1 MRGMVRTSPVQNGF
15 LNQLVA
21 NRAWHHRLRWGLSAL
36 SLIVLFHGTAVW
48 GREPSSLLDDLFDQ
62 PAASTA
68 RPARSPVRFVWH
80 DDEFDEPGES
90 NPIQRT
96 AAFQNQYPL
105 SKDSEDLL
113 PREDHRYRFDDDAN
127 DGMSPDGRDSES
139 DELFTDDVQA
149 PWIEWK
155 KTIGTATW
163 IAPNAGGMGISSL
176 DVRGSIEFPNFQALW
191 FVPRVAA
198 HWLNGPTATDMPA
211 QLYDVSFET
220 VGMLPIGDRWF
231 IQAALAPSFFTDG
244 HNTGRKAM
252 RLPGRALA
260 FFKYSETLTFLGGI
274 LYLDRDDVKALPS
287 AGVLW
292 NPNEDWKF
300 EIAAPRPR
308 IAWRFSH
315 DDDSAR
321 WGYVVGEFG
330 GGTWA
335 IQRAGGLDDVATLSD
350 YRLMAGYERKWTSGR
365 TWLVEAGYV
374 FSRTLKYT
382 STIGDTNLPSTCLL
396 RLGVTF

>member
-1 MRGMVRTSPVQNGF
+1 MQDDWLDRRTSNQN
-15 LNQLVA
+15 
-21 NRAWHHRLRWGLSAL
+21 WRLRLRSAWSAL
-36 SLIVLFHGTAVW
+36 SVITVLSGNVVC
-48 GREPSSLLDDLFDQ
+48 GQDRSSLLDDPFD
-62 PAASTA
+62 
-68 RPARSPVRFVWH
+68 RPATSAGRPPVRFVWH
-80 DDEFDEPGES
+80 DDEFAEPGES
-90 NPIQRT
+90 NRIRQA

-113 PREDHRYRFDDDAN
+113 PREDHRYRFEEDSAADGDA
-127 DGMSPDGRDSES
+127 ES
-139 DELFTDDVQA
+139 DEVFADHGET

-163 IAPNAGGMGISSL
+163 IAPNSDGLGISSL
-176 DVRGSIEFPNFQALW
+176 DARGSIEFPNFQALW

-198 HWLNGPTATDMPA
+198 HWLNGPTSTDMPA

-220 VGMLPIGDRWF
+220 VGMLPIGERWF
-231 IQAALAPSFFTDG
+231 VQAALAPSFFTDG
-244 HNTGRKAM
+244 KNTTGKAF
-252 RLPGRALA
+252 RLPGRVLA
-260 FFKYSETLTFLGGI
+260 FWKYSDTLTFTGGI
-274 LYLDRDDVKALPS
+274 LYLDRDDVKAIPS

-300 EIAAPRPR
+300 ELAAPRPR

-321 WGYVVGEFG
+321 WGYLVGEFG

-335 IQRAGGLDDVATLSD
+335 IQRASGLNDVATLSD

-365 TWLVEAGYV
+365 SWLIEAGYV
-374 FSRTLKYT
+374 FSRELKYT
-382 STIGDTNLPSTCLL
+382 SALGDTDLPSTCLV

>member
-1 MRGMVRTSPVQNGF
+1 M
-15 LNQLVA
+15 QLGCLERLKLA
-21 NRAWHHRLRWGLSAL
+21 RWHALFSL
-36 SLIVLFHGTAVW
+36 SLA
-48 GREPSSLLDDLFDQ
+48 SLLFGSSIHGQDLLPQWHEPFL
-62 PAASTA
+62 
-68 RPARSPVRFVWH
+68 RPASSAAEPRSPVRFVWEDEDF
-80 DDEFDEPGES
+80 DDTTEP
-90 NPIQRT
+90 NPIRRT
-96 AAFQNQYPL
+96 AYQNQYPL

-113 PREDHRYRFDDDAN
+113 PREDHWRRLEEDSPESMREETDSGTNDRFADDA
-127 DGMSPDGRDSES
+127 
-139 DELFTDDVQA
+139 V

-155 KTIGTATW
+155 KTVGTATW
-163 IAPNAGGMGISSL
+163 IAPNSGGLGVTSL

-191 FVPRVAA
+191 FVPRVAT
-198 HWLNGPTATDMPA
+198 HLLNSSTATDLPT
-211 QLYDVSFET
+211 QLYDASFET
-220 VGMLPIGDRWF
+220 IGMLPIGERWF
-231 IQAALAPSFFTDG
+231 VQAAIAPSFFTDSQ
-244 HNTGRKAM
+244 NTGRKSIRM
-252 RLPGRALA
+252 PGRALA
-260 FFKYSETLTFLGGI
+260 FWKYSDTLTFTGGI

-335 IQRAGGLDDVATLSD
+335 VRRVSGLNDIATLSD
-350 YRLMAGYERKWTSGR
+350 YRLMAGYERKWVSGR
-365 TWLVEAGYV
+365 SWLVEAGYV

-382 STIGDTNLPSTCLL
+382 SKLGDLDLPSTAIV
-396 RLGVTF
+396 RLGITF

>member
-1 MRGMVRTSPVQNGF
+1 MQDGRQN
-15 LNQLVA
+15 QS
-21 NRAWHHRLRWGLSAL
+21 AWHRVWRHWLRRAFSAL
-36 SLIVLFHGTAVW
+36 SLLAVW
-48 GREPSSLLDDLFDQ
+48 TGTVSGQDADSLWDELFDR
-62 PAASTA
+62 PATSAN
-68 RPARSPVRFVWH
+68 RPARPPVRFVWH
-80 DDEFDEPGES
+80 DDEFTEPGET
-90 NPIQRT
+90 NPIRQ

-113 PREDHRYRFDDDAN
+113 PREDHRYRFDDDSS
-127 DGMSPDGRDSES
+127 DVMSPENRDGET
-139 DELFTDDVQA
+139 DELFTDKGVT

-163 IAPNAGGMGISSL
+163 IAHSTGGLGVTSL
-176 DVRGSIEFPNFQALW
+176 DARGSIEFPNFQALW
-191 FVPRVAA
+191 FVPRVAT
-198 HWLNGPTATDMPA
+198 HWLSGPVATDLPA
-211 QLYDVSFET
+211 RLYDMSFET

-231 IQAALAPSFFTDG
+231 VQAALAPSLFTDG
-244 HNTGRKAM
+244 HNTTRKAL
-252 RLPGRALA
+252 RLPGRLLA
-260 FFKYSETLTFLGGI
+260 FWKYSETLTFVGGI

-300 EIAAPRPR
+300 ELAAPRPR
-308 IAWRFSH
+308 IARRISH
-315 DDDSAR
+315 DEDFAS

-335 IQRAGGLDDVATLSD
+335 IQRANGLNDVATLSD

-365 TWLVEAGYV
+365 NWLIEAGYV

-382 STIGDTNLPSTCLL
+382 STSGVSTNLPSTCLV